1 MSVIIS
7 KSEDRTI
14 IATTNRKYTISQSP
28 SKGIELLICSAKM
41 ARTPSDELGIR
52 LWIPYGTK
60 TPKEVIEN
68 AAEIAI
74 YPIPLKVLEDIQERT
89 NGEIEIEDVTEEA
102 GEEDGKEF
110 YMRTKGYILM
120 ATM

>member
-7 KSEDRTI
+7 KSEHTTI
-14 IATTNRKYTISQSP
+14 IATANNKYTINQSP
-28 SKGIELLICSAKM
+28 SKGIELLIGSTKM
-41 ARTPSDELGIR
+41 TKRPNELGIR

-60 TPKEVIEN
+60 TSEGVIEN

-74 YPIPLKVLEDIQERT
+74 YPIPLKVLEDIRERT
-89 NGEIEIEDVTEEA
+89 NGDIEIEDVTEDA